1 MVTIKSKRFILR
13 PYRKSDEKSL
23 QKNIN
28 DKDVYKYT
36 DRIPY
41 PYRLV
46 DAKNWIRKCINSS
59 RKKKRTEFNFAI
71 DINGQV
77 VGGIGFDSI
86 KGHKAEIGYWLGKKY
101 WNQGIM
107 REAIKL
113 VTNFGFRKLKLKR
126 ITAHVFQKNKVSAHI
141 LEKNNYKLE
150 GILRKNHLKDGKLY
164 DELLYA
170 KVK

>member
-1 MVTIKSKRFILR
+1 MVVIKSKRFVLR
-13 PYRKSDEKSL
+13 PYRKGDEKSL
-23 QKNIN
+23 QNNIN
-28 DKDVYKYT
+28 DRDIYKYT

-46 DAKNWIRKCINSS
+46 DAKNWIKKCINSS
-59 RKKKRTEFNFAI
+59 RKKTEFNFAI

-77 VGGIGFDSI
+77 VGGIGFDQI
-86 KGHKAEIGYWLGKKY
+86 KGHSAEIGYWLGKKY

-107 REAIKL
+107 GEAIKL

-126 ITAHVFQKNKVSAHI
+126 ITAHVFHKNKASARI

-150 GILRKNHLKDGKLY
+150 GILRKSHSKDGKLY